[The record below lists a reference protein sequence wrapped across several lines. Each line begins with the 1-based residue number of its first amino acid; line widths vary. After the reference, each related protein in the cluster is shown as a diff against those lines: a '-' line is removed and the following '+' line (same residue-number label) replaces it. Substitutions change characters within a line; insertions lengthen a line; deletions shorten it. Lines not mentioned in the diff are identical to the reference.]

1 MSSKLDELIKNAP
14 VVDVFSDIPYRDKV
28 AIDLCGR
35 LTAGVI
41 NIKYRLLKRRKKN
54 ESEQSASKD

>member
-1 MSSKLDELIKNAP
+1 MNDKLYELIKNAP
-14 VVDVFSDIPYRDKV
+14 VVDMFSDIPYREKV
-28 AIDLCGR
+28 AINLCGR

-54 ESEQSASKD
+54 ESEQSASED

>member
-1 MSSKLDELIKNAP
+1 MNDKLDELIKNAP
-14 VVDVFSDIPYRDKV
+14 VVDMFSDIPYREKV
-28 AIDLCGR
+28 EINLCGR

-54 ESEQSASKD
+54 ESEQSASED

>member
-41 NIKYRLLKRRKKN
+41 NIKYRLLERREKN
-54 ESEQSASKD
+54 ESKQSASED

>member
-1 MSSKLDELIKNAP
+1 MNDKLDELIKNAP

-28 AIDLCGR
+28 VIDLCGR

-54 ESEQSASKD
+54 ESEQSASED

>member
-14 VVDVFSDIPYRDKV
+14 VVNVFSDIPYRDKV

-54 ESEQSASKD
+54 ESEQSASED

>member
-1 MSSKLDELIKNAP
+1 MSSKLDKLIKNAP
-14 VVDVFSDIPYRDKV
+14 VVDMFSDIPYREKV
-28 AIDLCGR
+28 VINLCGR

-54 ESEQSASKD
+54 ESEQSASED

>member
-14 VVDVFSDIPYRDKV
+14 VVDVFSDIPYREKV
-28 AIDLCGR
+28 AINLCGR

-41 NIKYRLLKRRKKN
+41 NIKYRLLEWKKKK
-54 ESEQSASKD
+54 KDGI

>member
-28 AIDLCGR
+28 VIDLCGR

-41 NIKYRLLKRRKKN
+41 NIEYRLLKRRKKN
-54 ESEQSASKD
+54 ESEQSASED

>member
-14 VVDVFSDIPYRDKV
+14 VVDMFSDIPYRDKV
-28 AIDLCGR
+28 VIDLCGR

-41 NIKYRLLKRRKKN
+41 NIKYRLLERRKKN
-54 ESEQSASKD
+54 ESEQSA